1 MRIEHSMRTLEAFM
15 PATLS
20 VTSAGRP
27 GPPMSTP
34 GRHGG
39 NDQHIVLDPA
49 QDFIRNTADED
60 ALEERESAGSD
71 NHQIGPMRFAT
82 CSIARNGELSCEKT
96 ETRAESTPRRMG
108 TTTGP
113 SPMLGVADLTAVCRA
128 TLCQRC

>member
-49 QDFIRNTADED
+49 HDFIRNTADEH

-71 NHQIGPMRFAT
+71 NHQIGP
-82 CSIARNGELSCEKT
+82 S
-96 ETRAESTPRRMG
+96 
-108 TTTGP
+108 
-113 SPMLGVADLTAVCRA
+113 AVRDF
-128 TLCQRC
+128 LDRSER